1 MTFKVMDE
9 EPNAP
14 LALSTAVA
22 AFWVKRQLKCR
33 RTVGIK
39 LVGG

>member
-14 LALSTAVA
+14 LALPQPTAAA
-22 AFWVKRQLKCR
+22 AFWAERQLKCR
-33 RTVGIK
+33 RSDRW
-39 LVGG
+39 LA